1 MKKNESQRPFADAL
15 RLFLPGFLPGFY
27 RVSIE
32 FL

>member
-1 MKKNESQRPFADAL
+1 MKKNESQRPFAVAL
-15 RLFLPGFLPGFY
+15 HLFLPGLLPDFC